1 MKDYVMEL
9 EHIENSL
16 VDRVDG
22 KKLMDYTSNIAKWVR
37 ISGTQ
42 EEVDSLLYCEKVMK
56 EIGYE
61 TKLTFHDAF
70 ISVPVRAHV
79 EMVSPVPMGFSALTH
94 CFTRS
99 APEHG
104 LEGGAVDSD
113 SPDINGLIA
122 IKDGLPNADQV
133 RDMEK
138 RGAVA
143 VIYVQDDNLHN
154 SPVSSLWGGPTEKR
168 KGCFQAFRW
177 CPWSGRTAP
186 LFGIR

>member
-79 EMVSPVPMGFSALTH
+79 EMVSPVPMGFRALTH

-113 SPDINGLIA
+113 SPDINGPIA

-138 RGAVA
+138 EGLWLSFMCRMTIYIIRRYPLFGAVP
-143 VIYVQDDNLHN
+143 QR
-154 SPVSSLWGGPTEKR
+154 KR

>member
-1 MKDYVMEL
+1 MKDYLMEL

-79 EMVSPVPMGFSALTH
+79 EMVSPVPMGFRALTH

-113 SPDINGLIA
+113 SPDINGLM
-122 IKDGLPNADQV
+122 LT
-133 RDMEK
+133 R
-138 RGAVA
+138 
-143 VIYVQDDNLHN
+143 
-154 SPVSSLWGGPTEKR
+154 
-168 KGCFQAFRW
+168 
-177 CPWSGRTAP
+177 
-186 LFGIR
+186 

>member
-79 EMVSPVPMGFSALTH
+79 EMVSPVPMGFRALTH

-104 LEGGAVDSD
+104 LEGVAADSD

-122 IKDGLPNADQV
+122 LKGRFKKPSFSCIARFSG
-133 RDMEK
+133 
-138 RGAVA
+138 
-143 VIYVQDDNLHN
+143 VQ
-154 SPVSSLWGGPTEKR
+154 
-168 KGCFQAFRW
+168 
-177 CPWSGRTAP
+177 P
-186 LFGIR
+186 LKLILYPSHDIG

>member
-1 MKDYVMEL
+1 MKL

-61 TKLTFHDAF
+61 TKLTFHDTF
-70 ISVPVRAHV
+70 ISIPVRAHV
-79 EMVSPVPMGFSALTH
+79 EMVSPVPMGFRALTH

-113 SPDINGLIA
+113 SPDINDLVA
-122 IKDGLPNADQV
+122 IKDELPNADQV
-133 RDMEK
+133 RDVEK
-138 RGAVA
+138 RGTVA
-143 VIYVQDDNLHN
+143 IIYVQGDNLHN
-154 SPVSSLWGGPTEKR
+154 SPVSSL
-168 KGCFQAFRW
+168 
-177 CPWSGRTAP
+177 
-186 LFGIR
+186 